1 MSNHVL
7 DTRSKILKV
16 AVDIVGLKGEVTI
29 RELTEQAGV
38 NVAAINYHFGNKN
51 NLLKEVEN
59 YYSEL
64 LYTMQKGIL
73 VNTELSSKEKLI
85 QWSKNLLEFMFKFPA
100 LIELIVD
107 ISTEDKAYNPTLI
120 QRIYHNEEVRKII
133 EEIIKDN
140 IGITDVKLIKYKY
153 LQIFSGIVGLVV
165 NHVILDTYI
174 QGNNE
179 MDING
184 EEELNQYIELLIN
197 SILTKSV

>member
-1 MSNHVL
+1 MSNQVL

-16 AVDIVGLKGEVTI
+16 AIDIVGLKGEVTI

-59 YYSEL
+59 YYSDL
-64 LYTMQKGIL
+64 LCSMQKNIL
-73 VNTELSSKEKLI
+73 VNSELSSQEKLI
-85 QWSKNLLEFMFKFPA
+85 QWAKSLLEFMFKFPA
-100 LIELIVD
+100 LIELIVN
-107 ISTEDKAYNPTLI
+107 ISTEDKSYNPMLI
-120 QRIYHNEEVRKII
+120 QRIYLNEEIRKII
-133 EEIIKDN
+133 EEIIKEN
-140 IGITDVKLIKYKY
+140 IGTEDNRLIKYKY

-174 QGNNE
+174 EGKNE
-179 MDING
+179 MDLNG
-184 EEELNQYIELLIN
+184 SEELNQYVELLIN